1 VRTQPAFQPRRETS
15 AIESDGSS
23 ARPRNRRPGAFL
35 LALCFAVCFA
45 VAWSG
50 HLSGSRTTTPAS
62 ASSPAVPKYFFGFTP
77 DFGGANDAALSA
89 YYKHIKRG
97 GARWVRFGVY
107 WWYIEKT
114 KGTFTWHSTDRYFA
128 AAACSG
134 LVALPMFIG
143 SPRWASGRS
152 STIAPPTRTHLP
164 EFKSLVRRVVARYGK
179 GGSYWNQ
186 GHHCLD
192 STARVPRSPSHSWQ
206 VWNEPNV
213 MDYYGDQQATARGYG
228 RILTAAANAINTSAN
243 PHANTVLGGLT
254 GSGAP
259 DFLRALYNAVP
270 HLNSYVDVFDLHAYA
285 TTPQHSLDLLR
296 EFRHTANAHGARAK
310 RLWVSEVAWSS
321 CKQNGHSYPAK
332 CRNNALAKNE
342 AGQRYYLMRMYNLL
356 INNAPALRLRRV
368 AWYSWKDPPVSR
380 ATCRFCYGSG
390 VFRRDGSR
398 KPAWSAYVSL
408 AGGRL

>member
-1 VRTQPAFQPRRETS
+1 MARLRARGIAAQALSCWRFALQS
-15 AIESDGSS
+15 ASPSHG
-23 ARPRNRRPGAFL
+23 
-35 LALCFAVCFA
+35 LAI
-45 VAWSG
+45 ST
-50 HLSGSRTTTPAS
+50 GSRTTTPAS

-152 STIAPPTRTHLP
+152 STIAPPRRTHLP
-164 EFKSLVRRVVARYGK
+164 EFKSMVRRVIARYGK
-179 GGSYWNQ
+179 GGSYWKQ

-192 STARVPRSPSHSWQ
+192 SRARVPTSPSHSWQ

-228 RILTAAANAINTSAN
+228 RILTAAANGINTSAN
-243 PHANTVLGGLT
+243 PHATTVLGGLT

-259 DFLRALYNAVP
+259 DFLTALYNAVP
-270 HLNSYVDVFDLHAYA
+270 RLNSYVDVFDLHAYA

-296 EFRHTANAHGARAK
+296 GFRQTANAHGAGAK

-342 AGQRYYLMRMYNLL
+342 AGQRNYLTRLYNLL
-356 INNAPALRLRRV
+356 HQQRSSVTAAAGCLVFVEGSRL
-368 AWYSWKDPPVSR
+368 SR
-380 ATCRFCYGSG
+380 ATCTLLLRLGPVPSRWQPQAG
-390 VFRRDGSR
+390 LERVREPRRRTALSVG
-398 KPAWSAYVSL
+398 A
-408 AGGRL
+408 